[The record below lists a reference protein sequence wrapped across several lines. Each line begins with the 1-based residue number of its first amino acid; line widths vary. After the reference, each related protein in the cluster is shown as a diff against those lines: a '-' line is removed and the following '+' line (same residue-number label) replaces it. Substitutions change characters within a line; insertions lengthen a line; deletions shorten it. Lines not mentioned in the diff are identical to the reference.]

1 MVRSELAP
9 STEHASLLITPV
21 KVILPL
27 PPRVGVGAGSSAKA
41 LPEAAI
47 MAEAITARENFFMM
61 MSVSVS
67 WKMRLLNC
75 EERVSGEAA
84 GANKTIL
91 ISAEA
96 GRLVALLKGREASK

>member
-1 MVRSELAP
+1 
-9 STEHASLLITPV
+9 
-21 KVILPL
+21 
-27 PPRVGVGAGSSAKA
+27 
-41 LPEAAI
+41 
-47 MAEAITARENFFMM
+47 
-61 MSVSVS
+61 
-67 WKMRLLNC
+67 MRLLNC